1 MKKISVRVDLFVN
14 ICYNYIKLIRIDK
27 EKRRMHVLVEP
38 SFMSSHWCTNYI
50 KGITSQAK
58 RKNITVEV
66 HTDAAFIHQPDFDD
80 THVVMLG
87 SSLGWASHYMT
98 LLYAS
103 DVYPIVL
110 SIANY
115 QKEFPFA
122 SFITMDYEDASRKLM
137 KYLFDRGARATAF
150 FAVNRKSSTDRQK
163 VSNFLS
169 CGGREED
176 IYHYDG
182 DMSEACERIIANIEK
197 YDSVL
202 CANDV
207 SAVILMRRLVD
218 IGIEIPRNIQLASFG
233 DTVLSNLEVHNIAV
247 AHVKS
252 FEAGQMSISAY
263 RMLKSN
269 PSISALS
276 FLMQCEIL
284 DNNYD
289 LVEIRLP
296 HTPPTFDPAPG
307 IDFFRDPEVEKVL
320 LVERLLAGCDKLD
333 IRILRE
339 VINKES
345 YSKIAAKLF
354 IAENTIS
361 YRIKKILSAAPE
373 KSKEEVLSL
382 LAKFLFW

>member
-1 MKKISVRVDLFVN
+1 
-14 ICYNYIKLIRIDK
+14 
-27 EKRRMHVLVEP
+27 MHVLVEP
-38 SFMSSHWCTNYI
+38 AFMSSHWCTNYLR
-50 KGITSQAK
+50 GITYQAK
-58 RKNITVEV
+58 KKNISVEV
-66 HTDAAFIHQPDFDD
+66 HTDTAFISSPDFDD

-87 SSLGWASHYMT
+87 SSLAWASHHMT

-103 DVYPIVL
+103 DVCPIVL

-122 SFITMDYEDASRKLM
+122 SFITMDYEDASRRLIT
-137 KYLFDRGARATAF
+137 YLRDRGAKAIAF

-163 VSNFLS
+163 AANFLS
-169 CGGREED
+169 AGGKEED
-176 IYHYDG
+176 IYYYDG
-182 DMSEACERIIANIEK
+182 NMKENCDRIIANISK

-218 IGIEIPRNIQLASFG
+218 IGMEIPKNIQLASFG

-252 FEAGQMSISAY
+252 FEAGQMSINAY
-263 RMLKSN
+263 RMLRSN
-269 PSISALS
+269 PSISALT

-289 LVEIRLP
+289 LVEIRLE
-296 HTPPTFDPAPG
+296 HNPPNFDIAPG
-307 IDFFRDPEVEKVL
+307 ADFFCDSEVEEVL
-320 LVERLLAGCDKLD
+320 LVEKLLAGCDKLD

-345 YSKIAAKLF
+345 YSKISAKLF

-373 KSKEEVLSL
+373 KTKEEVFAL
-382 LAKFLFW
+382 LAKFLFL

>member
-1 MKKISVRVDLFVN
+1 
-14 ICYNYIKLIRIDK
+14 
-27 EKRRMHVLVEP
+27 MHVLVEP
-38 SFMSSHWCTNYI
+38 SFMSSHWCSHYI
-50 KGITSQAK
+50 KGIMTQAK
-58 RKNITVEV
+58 KKNIAVDV
-66 HTDAAFIHQPDFDD
+66 HTDAAFIHEPDFDD

-98 LLYAS
+98 KLYAS
-103 DVYPIVL
+103 DIYPIVL

-137 KYLFDRGARATAF
+137 KYLQDRGAKSTAF
-150 FAVNRKSSTDRQK
+150 FSGNRKSSTDRQK
-163 VSNFLS
+163 VSNFLA
-169 CGGREED
+169 CGGHEED
-176 IYHYDG
+176 IYHYEG
-182 DMSEACERIIANIEK
+182 DMKVTCDNLVANIEK

-207 SAVILMRRLVD
+207 SAVVLMRRLLDIGVD
-218 IGIEIPRNIQLASFG
+218 IPNKVQLASFG

-252 FEAGQMSISAY
+252 FEAGQMSINAY
-263 RMLKSN
+263 RMLKAN

-276 FLMQCEIL
+276 FLLHCEIL

-289 LVEIRLP
+289 LVEIRLSHSLP
-296 HTPPTFDPAPG
+296 SFDPAPG
-307 IDFFRDPEVEKVL
+307 TNFFRDPEVEKVL
-320 LVERLLAGCDKLD
+320 LVEKLLAGCDKLD

-361 YRIKKILSAAPE
+361 YRIKKILSMAPE
-373 KSKEEVLSL
+373 KSKEEVFTLLSQ
-382 LAKFLFW
+382 FLFW

>member
-1 MKKISVRVDLFVN
+1 
-14 ICYNYIKLIRIDK
+14 
-27 EKRRMHVLVEP
+27 MHVLVEP
-38 SFMSSHWCTNYI
+38 SFMSSHWCANYLR
-50 KGITSQAK
+50 GITSQAK
-58 RKNITVEV
+58 RKNIPVEV
-66 HTDAAFIHQPDFDD
+66 HTDAAFIHEPDFDD
-80 THVVMLG
+80 THVVLLG
-87 SSLGWASHYMT
+87 SALNWASHYMS

-103 DVYPIVL
+103 DIYPIVL

-122 SFITMDYEDASRKLM
+122 SFITMDYEDASQKLM
-137 KYLFDRGARATAF
+137 KYLSDRGAKSTAF

-182 DMSEACERIIANIEK
+182 DISKNCDDIIANIEK

-207 SAVILMRRLVD
+207 SAVILMRRLLD
-218 IGIEIPRNIQLASFG
+218 IGISIPEKVQLASFG

-252 FEAGQMSISAY
+252 FEAGQMSINAY
-263 RMLKSN
+263 RMLKAN

-276 FLMQCEIL
+276 FLIQCEIL
-284 DNNYD
+284 DSNYD
-289 LVEIRLP
+289 LVEIRIP
-296 HTPPTFDPAPG
+296 HSPPTFDPTPG
-307 IDFFRDPEVEKVL
+307 TNFFRDPEVEKVL
-320 LVERLLAGCDKLD
+320 LVEKLLAGCDKLD

-345 YSKIAAKLF
+345 YSKIAGKLF

-361 YRIKKILSAAPE
+361 YRIKKILSMAPD
-373 KSKEEVLSL
+373 KSKEEVLTL
-382 LAKFLFW
+382 LAQFLFW

>member
-1 MKKISVRVDLFVN
+1 
-14 ICYNYIKLIRIDK
+14 
-27 EKRRMHVLVEP
+27 MHVLIEP
-38 SFMSSHWCTNYI
+38 SFMTSHWCANYL

-58 RKNITVEV
+58 RKNIPIDI
-66 HTDAAFIHQPDFDD
+66 HTDASFIHEPDFDD
-80 THVVMLG
+80 THVVMLC
-87 SSLGWASHYMT
+87 SSLSWASHYMT

-122 SFITMDYEDASRKLM
+122 SFITMDYEDAARKLM
-137 KYLFDRGARATAF
+137 KYLQDRGAKSTAF
-150 FAVNRKSSTDRQK
+150 FSGNKKSSTDRQK
-163 VSNFLS
+163 VSNFLAA
-169 CGGREED
+169 GGKEED
-176 IYHYDG
+176 IYHYENDINETS
-182 DMSEACERIIANIEK
+182 DRIIANIEK

-207 SAVILMRRLVD
+207 SAVILMRRLMD
-218 IGIEIPRNIQLASFG
+218 IGIEIPTKVQLASFG

-252 FEAGQMSISAY
+252 FEAGQMSINAY
-263 RMLKSN
+263 RMLKAN

-276 FLMQCEIL
+276 FLIHCEIL

-296 HTPPTFDPAPG
+296 HALPAFDPAPG
-307 IDFFRDPEVEKVL
+307 TNFFRDPEVQKVL
-320 LVERLLAGCDKLD
+320 LVEKLLAGCDKLD

-361 YRIKKILSAAPE
+361 YRIKKILSMAPD
-373 KSKEEVLSL
+373 KTKEEVLTL
-382 LAKFLFW
+382 LAQFLFW